1 MTTKKKDYLQ
11 VRLETAGFDADVLS
25 SVLFDEGC
33 LGIEEYSEDIWLVY
47 FPEDYDSRAISEL
60 NNRLHALNPAF
71 GPGKLAVA
79 SLPAM
84 DWNAEW
90 KKHFEPFKIGEKVWV
105 APPWNQPDIQADEI
119 LLIIDPQMAFGT
131 GSHETT
137 QLMIELL
144 ERHRPDGQTVLDCG
158 TGSGI
163 LSILA
168 KKMGAG
174 RVIGFDI
181 EHESIENAVHNAEL
195 NAMRGVDFR
204 QGDEKVI
211 AAGDFD
217 LVLANINRIVLQDML
232 PGLAEKVRTGGRLI
246 LSGILD
252 TDEDVMMKVA
262 PPELKLLERRQKK
275 EWLAL
280 VFRKEQPEN

>member
-1 MTTKKKDYLQ
+1 MTTKKKDYLRA
-11 VRLETAGFDADVLS
+11 RLEIAGFDPDVLS
-25 SVLFDEGC
+25 SVLFDGGC

-47 FPEDYDSRAISEL
+47 FPEDYDSRTISEL
-60 NNRLHALNPAF
+60 NDRLQALNPAF

-105 APPWNQPDIQADEI
+105 APPWDQPDVPGDEI

-137 QLMIELL
+137 QLMIESL
-144 ERHRPDGQTVLDCG
+144 ERHRPDGQAVLDCG

-195 NAMRGVDFR
+195 NAVRGVDFR
-204 QGDEKVI
+204 QGDESAVS
-211 AAGDFD
+211 ASGFD
-217 LVLANINRIVLQDML
+217 VVLANINRIVLQDML
-232 PGLAEKVRTGGRLI
+232 PGLAEKMKTGGRLI

-252 TDEDVMMKVA
+252 TDEDVMMNVA